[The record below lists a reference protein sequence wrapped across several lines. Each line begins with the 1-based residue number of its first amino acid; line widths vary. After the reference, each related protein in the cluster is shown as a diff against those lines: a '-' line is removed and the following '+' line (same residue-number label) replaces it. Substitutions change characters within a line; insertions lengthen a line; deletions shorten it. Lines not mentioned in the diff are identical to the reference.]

1 MSDKK
6 EFIMLT
12 DNGVNYIAI
21 DALVEWFKQNRDKS
35 VENSPVWNTMNWGY
49 IEWKKLAE
57 KVYKSGIGL
66 RIN

>member
-6 EFIMLT
+6 EFLMLT
-12 DNGVNYIAI
+12 DNGVNYISL
-21 DALVEWFKQNRDKS
+21 DALVEWFKQMRDKS

-57 KVYKSGIGL
+57 KVYKSGTGL

>member
-49 IEWKKLAE
+49 IEWKKLTE
-57 KVYKSGIGL
+57 KVYKSGTGL

>member
-6 EFIMLT
+6 EFAVLT
-12 DNGVNYIAI
+12 NNGVSYVPL
-21 DALVEWFKQNRDKS
+21 DLLVEWFKQIRDKS

-57 KVYKSGIGL
+57 KLYQKGTGL